1 MEGANLGN
9 IFASITLYTKP
20 LTAGI
25 SSARNTL
32 SEMARSLASAANQ
45 CATLQASMSVG
56 WNG

>member
-25 SSARNTL
+25 SSARNAL
-32 SEMARSLASAANQ
+32 SEMAESFLWIVPGRIVWRREGL
-45 CATLQASMSVG
+45 
-56 WNG
+56 

>member
-9 IFASITLYTKP
+9 IFASITLYTKQ
-20 LTAGI
+20 LTGI